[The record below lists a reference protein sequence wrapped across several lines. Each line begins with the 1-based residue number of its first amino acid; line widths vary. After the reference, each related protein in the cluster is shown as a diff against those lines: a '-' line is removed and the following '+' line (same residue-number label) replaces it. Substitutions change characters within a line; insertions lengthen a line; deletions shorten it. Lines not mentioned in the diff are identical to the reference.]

1 MPVGQHLWSVDPPLL
16 NRNEQFRLS
25 TVRPDCPD
33 TVGFA
38 YRIVPSDAQL
48 APRTIVARSN
58 TIGVPP
64 PMSILLSPSSPLSQ
78 YPTDR
83 PSGEKN
89 GVETDP
95 SVPRI
100 GLASSSSIGRRNS
113 LLFATYTIDDPSGA
127 TATSG

>member
-1 MPVGQHLWSVDPPLL
+1 MPSCL
-16 NRNEQFRLS
+16 
-25 TVRPDCPD
+25 
-33 TVGFA
+33 A

-48 APRTIVARSN
+48 APRTIVARSS

-89 GVETDP
+89 GVDTAP

-127 TATSG
+127 TATTG